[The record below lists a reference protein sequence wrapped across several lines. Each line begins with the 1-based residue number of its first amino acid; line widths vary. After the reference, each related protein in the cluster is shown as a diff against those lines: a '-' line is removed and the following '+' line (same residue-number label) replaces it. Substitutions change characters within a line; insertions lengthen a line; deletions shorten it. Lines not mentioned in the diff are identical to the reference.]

1 MVGHFQEFEDEYL
14 EMMYEFHE
22 CDAGGVVRTGDLASK
37 LGVSPASATEM
48 VQRLASRG
56 FLEYIPY
63 KGARLT
69 AQGLVH
75 GQKMKRRHRLA
86 EVLLEM
92 LPYEG
97 NPHETACRLEHAIDD
112 DMEVALSRL
121 ITSETLDPS
130 GREIPQPTA
139 DIAARLSS
147 SNQTCSLEAL
157 ADGAAGRLTML
168 LLPAAEAVAMNEKG
182 FVVGANIARESE
194 SYVLEN
200 GAVAQLSADAKRS
213 IFVEIEAKSV

>member
-22 CDAGGVVRTGDLASK
+22 QEAGGVVRTGELAAK

-48 VQRLASRG
+48 VQRLATRG
-56 FLEYIPY
+56 YLEYIPY

-69 AQGLVH
+69 EQGLTH

-86 EVLLEM
+86 EVLLDL

-121 ITSETLDPS
+121 ITEQTLDPS
-130 GREIPQPTA
+130 GRVIPQPTA
-139 DIAARLSS
+139 DIAARLHDASA
-147 SNQTCSLEAL
+147 TCALEEM
-157 ADGAAGRLTML
+157 DVGASGRLSML
-168 LLPAAEAVAMNEKG
+168 LLPAGEVEALNQHG
-182 FVVGANIARESE
+182 FVVGASMTRTSE
-194 SYVLEN
+194 GIVLEN
-200 GAVAQLSADAKRS
+200 GWTAQLSEAAMRS
-213 IFVEIEAKSV
+213 VFVETTRQSA

>member
-22 CDAGGVVRTGDLASK
+22 ADPGGVVRTGDLAAK

-48 VQRLASRG
+48 VQRLATRG

-69 AQGLVH
+69 PQGLTH

-86 EVLLEM
+86 EVLLDL
-92 LPYEG
+92 LPYDG

-121 ITSETLDPS
+121 ITEDTLDPS
-130 GREIPQPTA
+130 GRTIPEATA
-139 DIAARLSS
+139 DIAARLKTG
-147 SNQTCSLEAL
+147 QTNCAL
-157 ADGAAGRLTML
+157 GDMDVGTAGRLSML
-168 LLPAAEAVAMNEKG
+168 LLPAQELATLNQHG
-182 FVVGANIARESE
+182 FTVGARLQRTTDGFI
-194 SYVLEN
+194 LEN
-200 GAVAQLSADAKRS
+200 GWTAQLSGTAMRS
-213 IFVEIEAKSV
+213 VFVEIETPSV

>member
-22 CDAGGVVRTGDLASK
+22 ADPGGVVRTGNLAAK

-48 VQRLASRG
+48 VQRLATRG
-56 FLEYIPY
+56 YLEYIPY

-69 AQGLVH
+69 PQGLTH

-86 EVLLEM
+86 EVLLDL
-92 LPYEG
+92 LPYDG

-121 ITSETLDPS
+121 ITEHTLDPS
-130 GREIPQPTA
+130 GRTIPEPTA
-139 DIAARLSS
+139 DIAARLQKG
-147 SNQTCSLEAL
+147 QTNCAL
-157 ADGAAGRLTML
+157 GDMDVGAAGRLSML
-168 LLPAAEAVAMNEKG
+168 LLPAQELATLNQHG
-182 FVVGANIARESE
+182 FTVGALLQRTTDGFI
-194 SYVLEN
+194 LEN
-200 GAVAQLSADAKRS
+200 GWTAQLSDTAMRS
-213 IFVEIEAKSV
+213 VFVEIETPSV